1 MIYKKHAFF
10 GTLSILILLLV
21 AGPVRG
27 ISFETSENVHISNL
41 HRIDDDLIAWGS
53 NITVDGLIEGDLIAG
68 GYTVNTNGHTRG
80 SENVFAFKY
89 HHTGK
94 IDGALRAFA
103 NLTELDGYVGRSVL
117 VSGNDIRI
125 GEKAVIEKDVVL
137 RGGQVHFNGLA
148 KGNADISA
156 ETIYIG
162 GIISG
167 DALLASNNINIT
179 APTVIKGDLVYVSES
194 EAKLNLSSG
203 VTILGET
210 TWRLPEENGK
220 GKDGVSIVT
229 SSVIGTSKLLAA
241 FLFGIILLFLFK
253 KYALEAVNQLRNR
266 LTVATATGLL
276 SLIIFAISVVILVIS
291 VTFVLIGLALVYGDG
306 APIGA
311 LVLSLSI
318 LMIPITSFV
327 TVSGGVLFY
336 SGKIIVGLI
345 VGYTAVKLV
354 KRNAAYLSKSQLL
367 VGLIILTAAFSIPFI
382 GTLLYVVMSVIGAG
396 AIVLGIKHCRRE
408 LNQSQPL
415 SETESGPPVEGI

>member
-1 MIYKKHAFF
+1 MICKRHAFYSA
-10 GTLSILILLLV
+10 LSILLLLLA
-21 AGPVRG
+21 AGPARG

-53 NITVDGLIEGDLIAG
+53 NITVDGLIEGDLITG

-117 VSGNDIRI
+117 VAGNDIRI

-156 ETIYIG
+156 KTIYIG

-167 DALLASNNINIT
+167 DALLAGDEINIT
-179 APTVIKGDLVYVSES
+179 APTVIKGDLVYVSET

-210 TWRLPEENGK
+210 TWRLPDEDC
-220 GKDGVSIVT
+220 DGNVGIIT
-229 SSVIGTSKLLAA
+229 SGVIGTAKLLAA
-241 FLFGIILLFLFK
+241 FLFGVILLFLFK
-253 KYALEAVNQLRNR
+253 KYALEAVNQLRGR
-266 LTVATATGLL
+266 LAVATATGLL

-291 VTFVLIGLALVYGDG
+291 VTFVLVGLALVYGEG
-306 APIGA
+306 APVGA

-318 LMIPITSFV
+318 LMIPITSFI

-336 SGKIIVGLI
+336 SGKIIIGLV
-345 VGYTAVKLV
+345 VGYTAVRLV

-367 VGLIILTAAFSIPFI
+367 VGLIITTAVFSIPYI
-382 GTLLYVVMSVIGAG
+382 GPLLYVVISIIGAG